1 MKLKALRLKEGKTQQ
16 EVANALH
23 CTAMSYSRYE
33 RGKREPDIATLWRIA
48 DYFDVTLDDLLG
60 REYSKANIPL
70 QCTEE

>member
-33 RGKREPDIATLWRIA
+33 RGKREPDIATLWRI
-48 DYFDVTLDDLLG
+48 DVTLDDLLG